1 MPMKKILVGV
11 IVLVLAGVV
20 LPPILSPL
28 LGWGPDESAIPE
40 PGRLLDVAGGHR
52 INVLEIGSGPAIV
65 LVHGLPGSAYDWRPL
80 PEKLARGTHR
90 IVWHDRVGYG
100 HSDRRQADEEFTL
113 EANALELLGLLD
125 GLGIDRAV
133 LVGWSYGGG
142 VVQRVAL
149 RAPHRV
155 GRLVLVGSI
164 GPSSRWD
171 APSLARRILR
181 SEPVQRWGLAAGLPA
196 RASVRQISA
205 LAFGSAEAIPPAWT
219 ERTLALMALPGSV
232 HTWRREG
239 RRVDLDGFDQLH
251 VEDLRV
257 PTLVIHGS
265 DDLLVPA
272 RVGED
277 LHRRIAGS
285 ELLMV
290 PDGSHML
297 PVTHADLLA
306 DRILAFARGGAGLP

>member
-1 MPMKKILVGV
+1 MRKILVGAV
-11 IVLVLAGVV
+11 AIVVVLVVV
-20 LPPILSPL
+20 PPILSRV
-28 LGWGPDESAIPE
+28 LGWGPDESAIPA
-40 PGRLLDVAGGHR
+40 PGRFVEVAGGHR
-52 INVLEIGSGPAIV
+52 LNVLETGSGPAIV

-80 PEKLARGTHR
+80 PERLERGARR
-90 IVWHDRVGYG
+90 IVWYDRVGYG
-100 HSDRRQADEEFTL
+100 RSDRRGAEEAFTL

-125 GLGIDRAV
+125 ALGIDRAT

-142 VVQRVAL
+142 VVQRAAL

-155 GRLVLVGSI
+155 TRLVLVGSI
-164 GPSSRWD
+164 GPSSEPD
-171 APSLARRILR
+171 ALSWAKRLLHSA
-181 SEPVQRWGLAAGLPA
+181 PVQRWGLAAGLPA
-196 RASVRQISA
+196 RARLRQISA
-205 LAFGSAEAIPPAWT
+205 LAFGSAEAIPPGWT
-219 ERTLALMALPGSV
+219 EQTLALMSLPGSI

-239 RRVDLDGFDQLH
+239 PRLDRDGFDQLR

-277 LHRRIAGS
+277 LHRRIARS

-290 PDGSHML
+290 PQGSHML
-297 PVTHADLLA
+297 PITHPDLLA
-306 DRILAFARGGAGLP
+306 DRILAFARGAPRSP